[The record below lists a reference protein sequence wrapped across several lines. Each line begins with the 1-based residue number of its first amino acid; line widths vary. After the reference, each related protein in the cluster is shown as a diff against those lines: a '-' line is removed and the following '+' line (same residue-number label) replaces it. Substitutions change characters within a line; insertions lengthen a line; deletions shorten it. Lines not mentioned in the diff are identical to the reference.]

1 MKGLAA
7 LCGGLLG
14 ALAATAVPCAQAA
27 EPLELK
33 VKAAFVFNFVRF
45 ASWPPERLP
54 DPASVIDLCVLG
66 DPGFLDAVR
75 ETVSGKSVG
84 AHPLRARAL
93 SDPAELASCHLAYV
107 GQAADAARALSVAA
121 GHGVLTVHDGATTSP
136 HGVVRF
142 FLEERRIRF
151 EINSAAAARENLQL
165 SSKLLSLASMVSM

>member
-1 MKGLAA
+1 MKRLAA

-14 ALAATAVPCAQAA
+14 MFAATAVPSAHAA

-54 DPASVIDLCVLG
+54 EADSVIDLCVLG
-66 DPGFLDAVR
+66 DPEFLAAVR

-84 AHPLRARAL
+84 SHPLRARGL
-93 SDPAELASCHLAYV
+93 SAADELTSCHLAYI
-107 GQAADAARALSVAA
+107 GQTTDAARALGVAA